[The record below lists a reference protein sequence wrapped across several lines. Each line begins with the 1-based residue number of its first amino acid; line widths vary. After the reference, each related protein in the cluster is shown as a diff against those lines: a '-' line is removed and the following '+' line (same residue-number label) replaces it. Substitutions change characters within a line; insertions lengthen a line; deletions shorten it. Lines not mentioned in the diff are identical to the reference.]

1 MKNVS
6 IELPE
11 ELLTKLRE
19 RAKRERRSLRSEIA
33 VMLAELVASDPMARI
48 RLPAD
53 PRGIC
58 S

>member
-1 MKNVS
+1 MKSIS
-6 IELPE
+6 IELPV
-11 ELLTKLRE
+11 ELHEKLRQ

-33 VMLAELVASDPMARI
+33 VMLAELVANDPMTRI